1 MWPSLRQPSVRITA
15 SMILV
20 LGCVGLIAAAES
32 DFSFD
37 LALGRGLLGYRDA
50 VDTLMDE
57 TTGSLGPIG
66 AQRAAAALSDEDRFR
81 IYEGVMRM
89 PDAPVAQAP
98 APDVAEVL
106 PDEVPMQ
113 EMPLSVLRRLPQ
125 VAGLKFAKFDDRI
138 VVVNPASR
146 IVVAMIPRYKLMP

>member
-1 MWPSLRQPSVRITA
+1 MLPSLRQSSVRTA
-15 SMILV
+15 TSMILV

-57 TTGSLGPIG
+57 TTGSLGPIA

>member
-1 MWPSLRQPSVRITA
+1 MWPSLRQSSVRTA
-15 SMILV
+15 TSMILV

-32 DFSFD
+32 DFSLD

-57 TTGSLGPIG
+57 TTGSLGPIA

-98 APDVAEVL
+98 GPDVAEAL

-113 EMPLSVLRRLPQ
+113 ELPLSVLRRLPQ

>member
-1 MWPSLRQPSVRITA
+1 MWPSLRQPSVRIAA

-20 LGCVGLIAAAES
+20 LGCVGLIAAAET
-32 DFSFD
+32 DFSLD
-37 LALGRGLLGYRDA
+37 LAVGRGLLGYRDA
-50 VDTLMDE
+50 VGTLMDE

-66 AQRAAAALSDEDRFR
+66 AQRAAAALSDEDRFH

-98 APDVAEVL
+98 APDVTEAL
-106 PDEVPMQ
+106 PDEVAMQ
-113 EMPLSVLRRLPQ
+113 ELPLSVLRRLPQ
-125 VAGLKFAKFDDRI
+125 VPGLKFAKFDDRI

>member
-1 MWPSLRQPSVRITA
+1 MWPSLRQSSVRTA
-15 SMILV
+15 TSMILV

-32 DFSFD
+32 DFSLD

-57 TTGSLGPIG
+57 TTGSLGPIA

-89 PDAPVAQAP
+89 PDAPMAQAP
-98 APDVAEVL
+98 GPDVAEAL

-113 EMPLSVLRRLPQ
+113 ELPLSVLRRLPQ

-138 VVVNPASR
+138 VVVDPASR

>member
-1 MWPSLRQPSVRITA
+1 MWPSLRQSSVRTA
-15 SMILV
+15 TSMILV

-57 TTGSLGPIG
+57 TTGSLGPIA

-113 EMPLSVLRRLPQ
+113 EMPLSVLRR
-125 VAGLKFAKFDDRI
+125 AGLKFAKFDDRI